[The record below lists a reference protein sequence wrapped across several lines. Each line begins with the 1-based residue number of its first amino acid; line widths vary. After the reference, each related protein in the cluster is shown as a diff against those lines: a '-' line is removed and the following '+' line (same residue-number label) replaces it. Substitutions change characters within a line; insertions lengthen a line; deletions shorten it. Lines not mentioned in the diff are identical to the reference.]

1 MSPQGEQ
8 SPVELELLDLLPSSA
23 IAYDLIYNPRPTKFL
38 RLAQTRGI
46 RIIDGLEML
55 VNQGAIALEIWL
67 GQPVPVSV
75 MREALLKQF

>member
-1 MSPQGEQ
+1 
-8 SPVELELLDLLPSSA
+8 
-23 IAYDLIYNPRPTKFL
+23 
-38 RLAQTRGI
+38 
-46 RIIDGLEML
+46 GLEML